1 MRRGFR
7 VLPQRPLLR
16 VASHALPCPSAGQ
29 SVICAP
35 GRTRRPSSPAPL
47 NAHERGRRSAPA
59 ARPFNRAH
67 RTLLTH
73 PTPPHTP
80 TRPLHPDIRVH
91 TPSFRAPACDARRKE
106 HTHYPPA
113 KHSRTMEATVVCVDN
128 SEWTRN
134 GDYAPTRFQV
144 RRGMCRV
151 YACTCVLCRAW
162 ARLALP
168 ALGERASPFDERRA
182 VPLARTPLTFSPP
195 LSPIPLSGPG
205 RRGQPAGRRQDA
217 GKPGKRG
224 GRADHGGESPPRP
237 GHAHARPRASVE
249 RDAGER
255 NAGESYGAWPPRVAA
270 RGRGKM

>member
-1 MRRGFR
+1 
-7 VLPQRPLLR
+7 
-16 VASHALPCPSAGQ
+16 
-29 SVICAP
+29 VICAL

-47 NAHERGRRSAPA
+47 SAHERGRRSAPA
-59 ARPFNRAH
+59 ARPFNRAR

-73 PTPPHTP
+73 PTPPHSP
-80 TRPLHPDIRVH
+80 TRPLHPDTRVH
-91 TPSFRAPACDARRKE
+91 TPSFRAPACDARRKK
-106 HTHYPPA
+106 HTHSHPA

-182 VPLARTPLTFSPP
+182 VPLARTPIDFLSAP
-195 LSPIPLSGPG
+195 LSYPSLRPRPTRSTCWPEP
-205 RRGQPAGRRQDA
+205 RRRQTRKTRWA
-217 GKPGKRG
+217 C
-224 GRADHGGESPPRP
+224 
-237 GHAHARPRASVE
+237 
-249 RDAGER
+249 
-255 NAGESYGAWPPRVAA
+255 
-270 RGRGKM
+270 